1 MEEKLRDM
9 LLETVEENTIKM
21 SKRVESPL
29 SPSSLLP
36 FLTQSSL
43 TLSLKKKKKK
53 GRKRKSVKCFPL
65 KSRNLQ
71 RIHAFY
77 YKHGSSTF

>member
-1 MEEKLRDM
+1 MV
-9 LLETVEENTIKM
+9 LETVEENTRKL

-29 SPSSLLP
+29 SPSSLSP

-43 TLSLKKKKKK
+43 TLSLKKKK
-53 GRKRKSVKCFPL
+53 SEENETVKCFPL

-77 YKHGSSTF
+77 YKHGSGTF